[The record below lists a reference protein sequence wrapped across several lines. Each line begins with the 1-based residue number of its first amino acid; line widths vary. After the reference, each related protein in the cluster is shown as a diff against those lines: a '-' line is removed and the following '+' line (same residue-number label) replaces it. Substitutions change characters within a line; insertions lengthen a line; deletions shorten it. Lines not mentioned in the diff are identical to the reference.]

1 MKAAFAVLLTL
12 CLVACQQD
20 SSELRSRVAV
30 WSQRLTELPAGS
42 SSSQIQRWAA
52 SHKVHFT
59 FLSEQRQF
67 YANVERVPVKA
78 CTSLAA
84 SGTSSSRSALTHP
97 AIQQKV
103 ASSKLAPAY
112 EPST

>member
-42 SSSQIQRWAA
+42 SSPEIQRWAA

-67 YANVERVPVKA
+67 YANVERVPVKGLHFPCSEWNIIITVSVDPSGHSTKSSVQQVGA
-78 CTSLAA
+78 C
-84 SGTSSSRSALTHP
+84 
-97 AIQQKV
+97 V
-103 ASSKLAPAY
+103 
-112 EPST
+112 